1 MKTDAI
7 VKKIL
12 TSYKKDIK
20 IKKIVPHPMP
30 SSKRIISILYSLR
43 EVVFPGYF
51 TDPPLTSDRLP
62 HYLSNVIARLIDD
75 LSEQIACSFVHECH
89 VDEKV
94 CDMCYARGEKDAL
107 KFMDKIPALR
117 ETLMKDLE
125 AAFEGD
131 PAAKSYDEI
140 IYSYPCIMAI
150 TTYRIAHE
158 LLLQGVPLI
167 PRIMTEYSHHQTGVD
182 IHPGARIG
190 EYFFIDHGMGVV
202 IGETTIIG
210 NRVKMYQGVTLGA
223 LSFPIDQYGNLI
235 RNQKR
240 HPTIE
245 DNVTIYSGATILGG
259 DTIIGKGSVVG
270 GNVWL
275 TESVPPG
282 TKVLIEKPQLVLK
295 KEKKQNS

>member
-1 MKTDAI
+1 MKTDEI

-12 TSYKKDIK
+12 ANYKKDLK

-30 SSKRIISILYSLR
+30 SSKRIIAILYGLR
-43 EVVFPGYF
+43 EVIFPGYF
-51 TDPPLTSDRLP
+51 TDPPLTSERLP
-62 HYLSNVIARLIDD
+62 HYLSNLIARLIDE
-75 LSEQIACSFVHECH
+75 LTEQIACSFVHECRI
-89 VDEKV
+89 DEKV
-94 CDMCYARGEKDAL
+94 CDLCYARAEKQAL
-107 KFMDKIPALR
+107 KFMDKIPQLR

-125 AAFEGD
+125 AAFDGD
-131 PAAKSYDEI
+131 PAAKSFDEI
-140 IYSYPCIMAI
+140 IYSYPCMMAI
-150 TTYRIAHE
+150 ATYRLAHE

-182 IHPGARIG
+182 IHPGATIG
-190 EYFFIDHGMGVV
+190 DHFFIDHGTGVV

-223 LSFPIDQYGNLI
+223 LSFPIDQHGNLL

-245 DNVTIYSGATILGG
+245 DNVTIYAGATILGG
-259 DTIIGKGSVVG
+259 DTIIGKGSVIG

-282 TKVLIEKPQLVLK
+282 TKVLIESPQLVYKNGK
-295 KEKKQNS
+295 K